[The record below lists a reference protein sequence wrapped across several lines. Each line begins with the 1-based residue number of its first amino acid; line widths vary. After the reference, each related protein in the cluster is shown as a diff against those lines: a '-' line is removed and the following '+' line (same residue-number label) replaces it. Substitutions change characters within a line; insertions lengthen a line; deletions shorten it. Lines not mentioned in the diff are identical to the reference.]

1 MNIQQEA
8 EAAAE
13 RGFAV
18 FPVDGKRPLVQWR
31 TESTSDTEQVRAL
44 DWSSATGIGVDC
56 GKSGLVVVDIDD
68 LEAIPELT
76 EQLGWDATAD
86 ETLISRTGRGGMHLF
101 YRAGSTE
108 VKNSASRVVQGIDI
122 RGSGGFVVIPP
133 SAHESGRS
141 YHWLSDLE
149 PAPIPERMVELF
161 NYREERVVP
170 NTPLVLHEKWG
181 LAALAAYAHDVETS
195 QPGTRN
201 ESLNRCAFLAFGIV
215 KGGHLH
221 YEVAAAR
228 MRAAGLHVGLSSDEV
243 EKTLGSAWESAVPRH
258 PEEQEPAWTPS
269 PVTVETGTRPRFRTL
284 TAEELEKLPPPQW
297 LLEDRLPEGQT
308 WMYGEPGSGKTFVAL
323 DWALSVAASG
333 LTVLY
338 FVGEGVTGFARRV
351 GSWRQTRTSDTSGF
365 LAVPQAPH
373 LLNREAIE
381 TLKNTVSDYNPA
393 LIVVD
398 TFARAAVGGDENS
411 ARDVGM
417 AIDALD
423 GLWRDHNCSSLV
435 IHHSNKS
442 GSGERGSSA
451 IRGAAD
457 ATWEIVPAA
466 PEMGVGR
473 GGQAFCRKMKDAEPP
488 QSILFQLRSVG
499 DSAVV
504 HPTAYRK

>member
-1 MNIQQEA
+1 MKHA
-8 EAAAE
+8 ALEAAQQ
-13 RGFAV
+13 GFAV
-18 FPVDGKRPLVQWR
+18 FPVQGKRPLVAWR
-31 TESTSDTEQVRAL
+31 TDSSSDVRDVEAM
-44 DWSSATGIGVDC
+44 DWSEATGIGVDC

-68 LEAIPELT
+68 LDAVPELT
-76 EQLGWDATAD
+76 EQLGWDPTED
-86 ETLISRTGRGGMHLF
+86 TTLVSRTGRGGLHLF
-101 YRAGSTE
+101 YRAGSIE
-108 VKNSASRVVQGIDI
+108 VKNSASRVVQGVDI

-133 SAHESGRS
+133 SAHESGRD
-141 YHWLSDLE
+141 YHWLTEHD

-161 NYREERVVP
+161 NYREERVIP
-170 NTPLVLHEKWG
+170 DTPTVLHEKWG

-201 ESLNRCAFLAFGIV
+201 EMLNRCAFLTFGIV

-228 MRAAGLHVGLSSDEV
+228 LRAAGLHVGLSSSEV
-243 EKTLGSAWESAVPRH
+243 EGTLRSAWESATPRH
-258 PEEQEPAWTPS
+258 PEEQEPTWKPS
-269 PVTVETGTRPRFRTL
+269 PVTVETGERPKFRTL
-284 TAEELEKLPPPQW
+284 TADELEKLPPPQW

-308 WMYGEPGSGKTFVAL
+308 WMYGEPGSGKTFIAL
-323 DWALSVAASG
+323 DWALTVAASG

-351 GSWRQTRTSDTSGF
+351 ASWRANRTQDTSAF
-365 LAVPQAPH
+365 YAIPQAPH

-381 TLKNTVSDYNPA
+381 TLRNTVADYNPA

-411 ARDVGM
+411 AKDVGM

-423 GLWRDHNCSSLV
+423 GLWRDYACSSLV
-435 IHHSNKS
+435 LHHSNKS

-457 ATWEIVPAA
+457 ATWEVIPAA
-466 PEMGVGR
+466 PDMGIHR

-488 QSILFQLRSVG
+488 DTVLFQLRSAG

-504 HPTAYRK
+504 HPTEYRR

>member
-1 MNIQQEA
+1 MDIKQEA
-8 EAAAE
+8 IKSAE
-13 RGFAV
+13 RGLAV
-18 FPVDGKRPLVQWR
+18 FPVDGKRPLLAWR
-31 TESTSDTEQVRAL
+31 TESSSDPETVAGMG
-44 DWSSATGIGVDC
+44 WSGATGIGVDC

-68 LEAIPELT
+68 LDAVAELSD
-76 EQLGWDATAD
+76 QLGWDPTRD
-86 ETLISRTGRGGMHLF
+86 ETLVSRTGRGGMHLF

-108 VKNSASRVVQGIDI
+108 VKNSASRVVNGIDI

-133 SAHESGRS
+133 SLHESGER
-141 YHWLSDLE
+141 YQWLTEHE

-161 NYREERVVP
+161 NYREEPAERPAHDGVV
-170 NTPLVLHEKWG
+170 HEKWG

-201 ESLNRCAFLAFGIV
+201 DILNRCAVLVFGIV
-215 KGGHLH
+215 KGGHLI
-221 YEVAAAR
+221 EDVAWAR
-228 MRAAGLHVGLSSDEV
+228 MRAAGLHVGLSSSEV
-243 EKTLGSAWESAVPRH
+243 EGTLKSAWAAAQPRH
-258 PEEQEPAWTPS
+258 PEEREAHEPPAAD
-269 PVTVETGTRPRFRTL
+269 VEIAPRPKFRLL
-284 TAEELEKLPPPQW
+284 TADELEKLPPPQW
-297 LLEDRLPEGQT
+297 LLPDRLPEGQT
-308 WMYGEPGSGKTFVAL
+308 WMYGEPGSGKTFIAL

-351 GSWRQTRTSDTSGF
+351 ASWRQHRTAETAGF
-365 LAVPQAPH
+365 YAIPQAPH

-381 TLKNTVSDYNPA
+381 TLRNTVSEYNPA
-393 LIVVD
+393 LIVID

-411 ARDVGM
+411 AKDVGM

-423 GLWRDHNCSSLV
+423 GIWRDYHASSLV
-435 IHHSNKS
+435 LHHSNKS

-457 ATWEIVPAA
+457 ATWEVIPAS
-466 PEMGVGR
+466 PEMGIHR

-488 QSILFQLRSVG
+488 QHLLFQLRSAG

-504 HPTAYRK
+504 HPTEYQR

>member
-1 MNIQQEA
+1 MSIR
-8 EAAAE
+8 EAAQDAAA

-18 FPVDGKRPLVQWR
+18 FPVDGKRPLLAWR
-31 TESTSDTEQVRAL
+31 TESSTDPEAVTSMGWEA
-44 DWSSATGIGVDC
+44 ATGIGVDC

-68 LEAIPELT
+68 LDAVPELAT
-76 EQLGWDATAD
+76 QLGWDATAD

-133 SAHESGRS
+133 SSHESGRP
-141 YHWLSDLE
+141 YEWLNAFD

-161 NYREERVVP
+161 NYREERVVEQG
-170 NTPLVLHEKWG
+170 TVVLHEKWG
-181 LAALAAYAHDVETS
+181 FAALAAYAHDIENS
-195 QPGTRN
+195 PPGTRN

-215 KGGHLH
+215 KGGHLL
-221 YEVAAAR
+221 YEVAEAR
-228 MRAAGLHVGLSSDEV
+228 LRHAGLHVGLSSSEV
-243 EKTLGSAWESAVPRH
+243 EKTLSSAWESAVPRH
-258 PEEQEPAWTPS
+258 PEEQEPAWNPS
-269 PVTVETGTRPRFRTL
+269 PVTVESGARPRFRTL
-284 TAEELEKLPPPQW
+284 TADELEKLPPPQW
-297 LLEDRLPEGQT
+297 LLENRLPEGQT
-308 WMYGEPGSGKTFVAL
+308 WMYGEPGSGKTFLAL

-338 FVGEGVTGFARRV
+338 FVGEGVTGFAQRV
-351 GSWRQTRTSDTSGF
+351 SSWRGTRTRDTSGF
-365 LAVPQAPH
+365 LAIPQAPH

-381 TLKNTVSDYNPA
+381 TLRNTVSDHGPA

-435 IHHSNKS
+435 LHHSNKS

-457 ATWEIVPAA
+457 ATWEIIPAS
-466 PEMGVGR
+466 PGSEFGR

-488 QSILFQLRSVG
+488 SPVLFQLRSSG
-499 DSAVV
+499 ESAVV
-504 HPTAYRK
+504 HPTEYRR

>member
-1 MNIQQEA
+1 MKEA
-8 EAAAE
+8 ALAAAE

-18 FPVDGKRPLVQWR
+18 FPVDGKRPLVAWR
-31 TESTSDTEQVRAL
+31 TESSSDPTVVSQMGWDA
-44 DWSSATGIGVDC
+44 ATGIGVDC

-68 LEAIPELT
+68 LDAIPELT
-76 EQLGWDATAD
+76 DKLGWDPTKD
-86 ETLISRTGRGGMHLF
+86 DTLISRTGRGGVHLF

-133 SAHESGRS
+133 SLHESGKT
-141 YHWLSDLE
+141 YEWLYEYD

-161 NYREERVVP
+161 NYREERVVEP
-170 NTPLVLHEKWG
+170 TVSVAHEKWG
-181 LAALAAYAHDVETS
+181 LAALAAYAHDIETS

-201 ESLNRCAFLAFGIV
+201 EMLNRCAFLTFGIV

-221 YEVAAAR
+221 YEVAWAR
-228 MRAAGLHVGLSSDEV
+228 LRAAGLHVGLSSTEV
-243 EKTLGSAWESAVPRH
+243 EGTLRSAWESATPRH

-269 PVTVETGTRPRFRTL
+269 PVTVEQGQRPKFRTL
-284 TAEELEKLPPPQW
+284 TADELEKLPPPQW
-297 LLEDRLPEGQT
+297 LLENRLPEGQT
-308 WMYGEPGSGKTFVAL
+308 WMYGEPGSGKTFIAL
-323 DWALSVAASG
+323 DWALTVAASG

-351 GSWRQTRTSDTSGF
+351 ASWRTHRTGDTSGF
-365 LAVPQAPH
+365 YAIPQAPH

-381 TLKNTVSDYNPA
+381 TLRNTVDEYQPA

-411 ARDVGM
+411 AKDVGM

-423 GLWRDHNCSSLV
+423 GLWRDYQCSSLV
-435 IHHSNKS
+435 LHHSNKS

-457 ATWEIVPAA
+457 ATWEVIPAA
-466 PEMGVGR
+466 PEMGIHR

-488 QSILFQLRSVG
+488 DAVLFQLRSAG

-504 HPTAYRK
+504 HPTEYRR